1 MKKSDIVPKL
11 KYAAIFAALLM
22 NGCQTLKE
30 SLKENFNEKL
40 EFGETSTDN
49 AQAVIDKDKLLPAAN
64 ADEALSK
71 ARKAWQE
78 GKIDLAQTYYV
89 KAYGFAP
96 KNTKILEEMADIYRR
111 LNKLDLAETSYRL
124 ILEQDKTN
132 LPIRERYGLLL
143 MQLNKLPEAEQALQ
157 QVITTDKHR
166 WKSYNGLGI
175 IADIGGKHAEAGKF
189 FEQAY
194 ALQPN
199 NPELLNNYGFSLY
212 MQGKL
217 QEARELFLR
226 ALKIQPDFKKA
237 LYNFALVEARHARYP
252 EALASF
258 SKVLTLPEA
267 NNDTGYIA
275 MMNGDLEA
283 AEFYLNE
290 ATKLSPNF
298 YQKAHENLDAL
309 NARKEY

>member
-1 MKKSDIVPKL
+1 MKRADIVPKL
-11 KYAAIFAALLM
+11 KYMAIVAALLAS
-22 NGCQTLKE
+22 GCQTLKE
-30 SLKENFNEKL
+30 SFNEKL
-40 EFGETSTDN
+40 EFGGGSTND
-49 AQAVIDKDKLLPAAN
+49 AQAVLDKNKLLPAAN

-78 GKIDLAQTYYV
+78 SKIDLAQTYYV
-89 KAYGFAP
+89 KAYSLAP
-96 KNTKILEEMADIYRR
+96 KNTKILEEMADIYRQ
-111 LNKLDLAETSYRL
+111 LNKLDLAEASYRL
-124 ILEQDKTN
+124 ILEQDKAN

-143 MQLNKLPEAEQALQ
+143 VQMNKLPEAEQALQ
-157 QVITTDKHR
+157 QVIAADKKR
-166 WKSYNGLGI
+166 WKSFNGLGI
-175 IADIGGKHAEAGKF
+175 IADIQGKHADAGKF
-189 FEQAY
+189 FDQAY

-217 QEARELFLR
+217 VEARELFLR

-237 LYNFALVEARHARYP
+237 LYNFALVEARHGRYP
-252 EALASF
+252 ETLATF

-267 NNDTGYIA
+267 NNNTGYIA

-290 ATKLSPNF
+290 AIKLSPHF
-298 YQKAHENLDAL
+298 YPKAHENLDAL
-309 NARKEY
+309 NAKKEY

>member
-1 MKKSDIVPKL
+1 MKRTDTSSRLNCLVIT
-11 KYAAIFAALLM
+11 AALLTG
-22 NGCQTLKE
+22 GCQSLNENLK
-30 SLKENFNEKL
+30 EKL
-40 EFGETSTDN
+40 EFDEASND
-49 AQAVIDKDKLLPAAN
+49 AKSVINQNKLLPVAN
-64 ADEALSK
+64 ADEALDK

-78 GKIDLAQTYYV
+78 GKVDLAQTYYV
-89 KAYGFAP
+89 KAYNFAP
-96 KNTKILEEMADIYRR
+96 QNIKILEEMADIYRR
-111 LNKLDLAETSYRL
+111 LNKLDLVEVCYRL
-124 ILEQDKTN
+124 ILEQKKTN
-132 LPIRERYGLLL
+132 LLIRERYGLLL
-143 MQLNKLPEAEQALQ
+143 IQLNKLADAEQSLQ
-157 QVITTDKHR
+157 QVIAADNQS

-217 QEARELFLR
+217 LEARELFLR

-258 SKVLTLPEA
+258 SKVLSPPEA

-275 MMNGDLEA
+275 MKNGDLEE
-283 AEFYLNE
+283 AEFYLNQ
-290 ATKLSPNF
+290 AQILSSHF
-298 YQKAHENLDAL
+298 YPKAHDNLDEL
-309 NARKEY
+309 NTKKQNMQLD